1 MGENRAVEWEGFYNT
16 RDLGGLPTQSGAATR
31 SAQFYRSATLRF
43 VTGDGWAQARDSG
56 VRTIIDLRNPA
67 EISTSAVT
75 VPSGTTRLEVPL
87 DDVEDTDFWQYIADE
102 HLDGTPLYYRVFLDR
117 KAERCATALRAL
129 SRAEGGVLFHCTSG
143 RDRTGLVSL
152 LLLAL
157 AGVDPETI
165 AADYALS
172 TAAVIP
178 LYRALGV
185 EDQTALL
192 EAALARRQ
200 TTVREAVLAT
210 LDGFNARD
218 YLVRAGMAADEVDR
232 LRDRLSR

>member
-1 MGENRAVEWEGFYNT
+1 MGENRAVAWEGFFNT
-16 RDLGGLPTQSGAATR
+16 RDLGGPPTR
-31 SAQFYRSATLRF
+31 SGGRTDPARFYRSASLRF
-43 VTGDGWAQARDSG
+43 VTGAGWASARESG
-56 VRTIIDLRNPA
+56 LRTVVDLRNPA
-67 EISTSAVT
+67 EVSTYAAV
-75 VPSGTTRLEVPL
+75 VPSGMTRLEVPL
-87 DDVEDTDFWQYIADE
+87 DDVGDTEFWQYIADE
-102 HLDGTPLYYRVFLDR
+102 QLDGTPLYYRVFLDR
-117 KAERCATALRAL
+117 KAERCATVLKTLA
-129 SRAEGGVLFHCTSG
+129 RAEGGVLFHCTSG

-157 AGVDPETI
+157 ADVDPETI

-172 TAAVIP
+172 TEAVLP

-200 TTVREAVLAT
+200 TTLREAVLAI
-210 LDGFNARD
+210 LDGFDVRD

-232 LRDRLSR
+232 LRARLSR